1 MNHSSAASA
10 VPRNTPDP
18 ETASSEAAPSET
30 APSETTSTPAVFA
43 PARAALAALGTF
55 LLIGIPTDILPNPVF
70 GREIPVRWWEYPVL
84 AATVLLTAAWFGIRS
99 AREAGVGS
107 AAGHPAGAEP
117 SERPALV
124 TVGVA
129 TAWFAVAC
137 PVCNKIVLIL
147 LGTTGALGV
156 WAPLQPWLA
165 ALSLILLAGAVLYRW
180 RARPCA
186 DGACE
191 SGACAVPPTGAKDR
205 ATDAGRTR

>member
-1 MNHSSAASA
+1 M
-10 VPRNTPDP
+10 
-18 ETASSEAAPSET
+18 
-30 APSETTSTPAVFA
+30 TTTPAVFA
-43 PARAALAALGTF
+43 PLRAAVAALGTF
-55 LLIGIPTDILPNPVF
+55 LLIGIPTDILPNPIF

-99 AREAGVGS
+99 AREAGV
-107 AAGHPAGAEP
+107 AGHSGADRA
-117 SERPALV
+117 ERPALV

-147 LGTTGALGV
+147 LGTTGALGI

-165 ALSLILLAGAVLYRW
+165 ALSLILLAGAVIYRW

-186 DGACE
+186 DGACGNG
-191 SGACAVPPTGAKDR
+191 SCAMPRATGGDG
-205 ATDAGRTR
+205 ATDAARTR

>member
-1 MNHSSAASA
+1 MNHSSGASA
-10 VPRNTPDP
+10 TPRNAPAP
-18 ETASSEAAPSET
+18 ETASSEAASSGIASSEI
-30 APSETTSTPAVFA
+30 TSTPAVFA

-129 TAWFAVAC
+129 TAWFTVAC

-191 SGACAVPPTGAKDR
+191 SGACAVPPTGGRDR

>member
-1 MNHSSAASA
+1 MSNPS
-10 VPRNTPDP
+10 P
-18 ETASSEAAPSET
+18 AAPT
-30 APSETTSTPAVFA
+30 APGSTPGDGTAAAPAVFA
-43 PARAALAALGTF
+43 PVRAAVAALGTF
-55 LLIGIPTDILPNPVF
+55 LLIGIPTDILPNPIF

-99 AREAGVGS
+99 ARETGVAGH
-107 AAGHPAGAEP
+107 AAGSDRP
-117 SERPALV
+117 ERPALV

-137 PVCNKIVLIL
+137 PVCNKIVLLL

-165 ALSLILLAGAVLYRW
+165 ALSLVLLTGAVIYRW

-186 DGACE
+186 DGACTHG
-191 SGACAVPPTGAKDR
+191 SCAVPPTAGVDP
-205 ATDAGRTR
+205 ATDAARTR